1 MKIIPLKRN
10 NGRYSCNPYLVLGDW
25 NRLDDINTVI
35 DPRSVPPLLD
45 LPCRQIPQDIFLVV
59 VKMSDK

>member
-10 NGRYSCNPYLVLGDW
+10 NGRYSCTSCLILGDW

-35 DPRSVPPLLD
+35 DPCGLPPLSD
-45 LPCRQIPQDIFLVV
+45 LPCR
-59 VKMSDK
+59 